1 MTWIVAAF
9 IGATAAAGIYLLILE
24 LLPTEPSPSHA
35 IARMSG
41 TDRPTIIRAP
51 STDTKDRVG
60 GWLETRIPEHYL
72 LRITPSAADLELI
85 GGSRT
90 SLLGEKALAM
100 VLGLFALPVL
110 ALVLSPLG
118 LPLTLPA
125 ALTLAFVVAGFV
137 LPDLEAKAKAKA
149 ARADFARAV
158 TAYLELIAIER
169 ISGSGATQS
178 IKDAAR
184 VTDSWPFQRITYALD
199 HAQNAGH
206 PAWQGLA
213 DLAEDIQVDELRDV
227 ANIMRSAASENAAVY
242 AQLRARARSLR
253 SSQLAREQE
262 SAAGATVVFTFPVFV
277 LAGIFCAMLLYP
289 MLQLL

>member
-1 MTWIVAAF
+1 MTWIIAAV

-24 LLPTEPSPSHA
+24 LLPTEPSAAHA

-41 TDRPTIIRAP
+41 TDRPTITRAP

-60 GWLETRIPEHYL
+60 GWLETRVPEQYL
-72 LRITPSAADLELI
+72 QRVTPSAADLELI
-85 GGSRT
+85 GVSRT
-90 SLLGEKALAM
+90 SLLGEKALAAL
-100 VLGLFALPVL
+100 LGLFALPLL
-110 ALVLSPLG
+110 AMVLSPMG

-125 ALTLAFVVAGFV
+125 VLTLAFVVGGFIA
-137 LPDLEAKAKAKA
+137 PDLEAKAKAKT

-199 HAQNAGH
+199 HAQIAGH
-206 PAWQGLA
+206 PAWRGLA
-213 DLAEDIQVDELRDV
+213 DLADEIQVDELRDV
-227 ANIMRSAASENAAVY
+227 ANIMRTAASENAAVY

-253 SSQLAREQE
+253 SSQLAQEQE
-262 SAAGATVVFTFPVFV
+262 RAAASTVVFTFPVFL
-277 LAGIFCAMLLYP
+277 LAAIFGAMLLYP
-289 MLQLL
+289 MLQIL